1 MANQKKFFEKYPEG
15 TLQKLTLLRGYFEA
29 WSSLFLTESPTLKFV
44 DHIWVFDFFAGP
56 GCDNQGND
64 GSPVIILKS
73 VIDYHKSH
81 STKASTK
88 PLTLVF
94 NDTTKKNIKEL
105 KNNTESLIAEC
116 ENLPRET
123 NVEFCSLP
131 FKEIF
136 QKYESTIRMRNTACL
151 LLMDQFGIK
160 EVTADIFNQL
170 LTFPTTDFVFFIA
183 SSFAK
188 RFHSDPHLQKLLP
201 FDPQEIKKV
210 NQSNVHRMIC
220 DVYRKLIPQNKE
232 FYIAPFSIKKNSNIY
247 GLVFGSGSLRGIDKF
262 LDVVWKID
270 RDTGEANFDIDG
282 DVFRDGK
289 KSLFEDMNKPQ
300 KVHAFEEDLLAFI
313 RSETP
318 TNRQMYKFCLEKGF
332 AVRVAKDIVKQ
343 MMQTKRLVVR
353 KFDDGSLTKNLYINW
368 DNYNNNDRVR
378 FYTE

>member
-1 MANQKKFFEKYPEG
+1 MANQKKFYRKYPDG
-15 TLQKLTLLRGYFEA
+15 TLQKLSLFSDYVRE
-29 WSSLFLTESPTLKFV
+29 WSSLFLTDSPNLKFLE
-44 DHIWVFDFFAGP
+44 HLWVFDFFAGP
-56 GCDNQGND
+56 GCDTQGND

-73 VIDYHKSH
+73 VIDYHKNRSN
-81 STKASTK
+81 KASTK

-105 KNNTESLIAEC
+105 RNNTESLIAEC
-116 ENLPRET
+116 ENLTREI
-123 NVEFCSLP
+123 NVEFYSLP

-160 EVTADIFNQL
+160 EVTADVFSQL

-188 RFHSDPHLQKLLP
+188 RFHSDPHLQNLLP

-220 DVYRKLIPQNKE
+220 DVYRKLIPQKKK

-262 LDVVWKID
+262 LDVAWKID
-270 RDTGEANFDIDG
+270 KDTGEANFDIDG
-282 DVFRDGK
+282 DVFRDGE
-289 KSLFEDMNKPQ
+289 KSLFDDMNKPQ
-300 KVHAFEEDLLAFI
+300 KVHVFEEDLLAFV

-332 AVRVAKDIVKQ
+332 AVRVAKDIIKQ
-343 MMQTKRLVVR
+343 MMQTKRLVV
-353 KFDDGSLTKNLYINW
+353 KKIDDCSLTKNLYINW